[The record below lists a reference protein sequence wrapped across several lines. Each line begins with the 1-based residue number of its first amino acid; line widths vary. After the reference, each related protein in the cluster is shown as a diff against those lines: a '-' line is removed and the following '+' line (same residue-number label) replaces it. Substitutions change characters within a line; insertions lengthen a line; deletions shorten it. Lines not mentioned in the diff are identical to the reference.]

1 MIASIVGK
9 MDVWGSRLTTTV
21 QNFFETLLM
30 GYLAIRATFKD
41 QSQGLRTIFSV
52 VSAQV
57 YFTGWQALPI
67 ISTLAIGSG
76 AAMILQAGSQINL
89 LGGVESIGTF
99 MMVIVVR
106 ELGPLLT
113 ALIVVARSGTAVASE
128 IGSMKVQ
135 REVDALYAMG
145 INPLSYIVFPRLM
158 GGVISVL
165 CLAFYFNLIAIIGGY
180 VATIFVHQI
189 DFYYYVG
196 LIIDAVSPED
206 IFLFFTKNIFSGAI
220 IFLVC
225 CRQGL
230 SVVCSS
236 HEVPQVTTK
245 AVFMSIKYIVGFHLC
260 VTGLFYLNRLI
271 RLGVL

>member
-1 MIASIVGK
+1 MLTAVLGQF
-9 MDVWGSRLTTTV
+9 DHWGHRLLTTV
-21 QNFFETLLM
+21 RNFFDTLLM
-30 GYLAIRATFKD
+30 GYLCIRATIND
-41 QSQGLRTIFSV
+41 PSQGFRTIFSV

-67 ISTLAIGSG
+67 ISTLATGAG

-89 LGGVESIGTF
+89 LGGVESIGAF

-106 ELGPLLT
+106 ELSPLLT

-135 REVDALYAMG
+135 REVDALDAMG

-158 GGVISVL
+158 GGVISVV
-165 CLAFYFNLIAIIGGY
+165 CLAFYFNLIAIVGGY
-180 VATIFVHQI
+180 VATIFFHQL
-189 DFYYYVG
+189 DFYYYIG
-196 LIIDAVSPED
+196 LIVDSVSPED
-206 IFLFFTKNIFSGAI
+206 IFLFLTKNIFSGAI

-230 SVVCSS
+230 SVQCSS

-245 AVFMSIKYIVGFHLC
+245 AVFMSIKYIVGFHLL
-260 VTGLFYLNRLI
+260 VTGLFYLNQLI

>member
-1 MIASIVGK
+1 
-9 MDVWGSRLTTTV
+9 
-21 QNFFETLLM
+21 M
-30 GYLAIRATFKD
+30 GYLCIRAAYND
-41 QSQGLRTIFSV
+41 RSQGIRTIFSV

-76 AAMILQAGSQINL
+76 AAVILQSSSQINL
-89 LGGVESIGTF
+89 LGGVESIGAF

-106 ELGPLLT
+106 ELAPLLT

-128 IGSMKVQ
+128 IGSMRVQ
-135 REVDALYAMG
+135 REVDALENMG

-165 CLAFYFNLIAIIGGY
+165 CLAFYYIMIAIFGGY
-180 VATIFVHQI
+180 VITIFQHQM
-189 DFYYYVG
+189 DFYYYLTLV
-196 LIIDAVSPED
+196 IDAVSPED
-206 IFLFFTKNIFSGAI
+206 FFLFFTKNIFSGAI

-225 CRQGL
+225 CRQGM

-245 AVFMSIKYIVGFHLC
+245 AVFMSIKYIVGFHIC
-260 VTGLFYLNRLI
+260 VTALFYLNRLI
-271 RLGVL
+271 KLGVI

>member
-1 MIASIVGK
+1 MFTMILGK
-9 MDVWGSRLTTTV
+9 IDLLGVRLTRTFY
-21 QNFFETLLM
+21 NFFDTLLM

-52 VSAQV
+52 ISAQV

-113 ALIVVARSGTAVASE
+113 ALIIVARSGTAVASE

-165 CLAFYFNLIAIIGGY
+165 CLAFYFNLIAIVGGY
-180 VATIFVHQI
+180 IATIFVHQI

-260 VTGLFYLNRLI
+260 VTGLFYLNRLLQ
-271 RLGVL
+271 LGVI